1 MQELTLNEKIKQIL
15 LDKDIIDDNDTHY
28 LCSIIGDDICD
39 VIKLKKD
46 IKFKFMSQSLLNII
60 IYRLFCVQKTDI
72 DDKYFPFSFH
82 LALKS
87 DFSSEF
93 LCFELTISKNFELF
107 INDELYSQEVLND
120 ILIDYLISLD
130 KVHINDVGIS
140 NIINLFYFPK
150 QHAEIPFYSILT
162 NKDLLKDFVYKFL
175 TYEHAENIN
184 NIGNNFYT
192 IDPSKKIND
201 IQKDDIHISKYFDNP
216 IENIFKHIFITQLEI
231 LIPALKYNTSYN
243 DRCCTYHVKSDIPE
257 NIRKHLFISIQTKYE
272 SNNNIPYI
280 KLSTNGGYSKEL
292 RLNEDPFDFIDN
304 CLFDIKEIYANWYK
318 LYSDDYYCSRLE
330 FIVKN
335 QLKEKNFH
343 ITKLNDFSIVFSHN
357 KDWFGDIFF
366 NLSYQNFIIGANIN
380 FEEFNSNS
388 DNIIEYLTI
397 GMNNFELA
405 NIIEHSN
412 NKITNNNKTR
422 L

>member
-1 MQELTLNEKIKQIL
+1 MQELTLNEKIKQTL
-15 LDKDIIDDNDTHY
+15 LNKDIISDNDTHY

-46 IKFKFMSQSLLNII
+46 IEFKFMSQSLLNIL
-60 IYRLFCVQKTDI
+60 IYRLYCVHKTDM
-72 DDKYFPFSFH
+72 DDKYFPFSFD

-93 LCFELTISKNFELF
+93 LCFELIISKNFEIF
-107 INDELYSQEVLND
+107 INDELYSQEVLNE

-184 NIGNNFYT
+184 NFGNNFYI
-192 IDPSKKIND
+192 IDPSKKIKD
-201 IQKDDIHISKYFDNP
+201 IQKDDIHISQYFDNP
-216 IENIFKHIFITQLEI
+216 IENTFKHIFITQLEI
-231 LIPALKYNTSYN
+231 LMPSLKYNTSYN

-257 NIRKHLFISIQTKYE
+257 NIRKHLFISIKTKYE
-272 SNNNIPYI
+272 SNNNIPHI

-292 RLNEDPFDFIDN
+292 RSDEDPFDFIDN

-318 LYSDDYYCSRLE
+318 LYSDDYYRSRLE
-330 FIVKN
+330 LIIKN
-335 QLKEKNFH
+335 QLKENNFH
-343 ITKLNDFSIVFSHN
+343 IKKLKEFSIVFTHN
-357 KDWFGDIFF
+357 RDWFGDIFF
-366 NLSYQNFIIGANIN
+366 NLYFQNFIIGANIN

-388 DNIIEYLTI
+388 DNIMEYLTI